1 MLKNYFRKRDLMTG
15 KLHGCRVGPGMELI
29 TLKALRLTKEADI
42 LAFQEKPKNLW
53 HRIMKGAYPEIDSKQ
68 MISLPMPMIKDR
80 EELKRV
86 HDEGAKIIAE
96 WLEKGKNVVFLT
108 LGDPT
113 VYSTYIYVHK
123 RAEQLGYATEIVSGI
138 TSFCAVSARFN
149 EGLVEKSQQ
158 LHVIPASYQIEE
170 ALKLPGTKVLMKTG
184 KKMQEVKAQIKASG
198 NKQEDEMIENC
209 GMPDEKIYRS
219 VGRNSDDAGY
229 YSLIV
234 VKEKR

>member
-1 MLKNYFRKRDLMTG
+1 MA
-15 KLHGCRVGPGMELI
+15 GCFIGIGVGPGDPKL
-29 TLKALRLTKEADI
+29 LTVRAVECIQEAD
-42 LAFQEKPKNLW
+42 
-53 HRIMKGAYPEIDSKQ
+53 
-68 MISLPMPMIKDR
+68 
-80 EELKRV
+80 V
-86 HDEGAKIIAE
+86 IIAPRS
-96 WLEKGKNVVFLT
+96 EKKEDSRALFIAQSYIKAETQIIKMVFPMVNSSEVQQEAWKENRKVLRELMEQGKKVVFLT

-123 RAEQLGYATEIVSGI
+123 RVEQLGYATEIVSGI

-198 NKQEDEMIENC
+198 NKAEMIENC

-219 VGRNSDDAGY
+219 VEEIPDDAGY
-229 YSLIV
+229 YSLII
-234 VKEKR
+234 VKEK

>member
-1 MLKNYFRKRDLMTG
+1 MTG
-15 KLHGCRVGPGMELI
+15 KLYGVGVGPGDPELI

-42 LAFQEKPKNLW
+42 LAFPGENPKESVAY
-53 HRIMKGAYPEIDSKQ
+53 RIMKGAYPEIDSKQ

-80 EELKRV
+80 
-86 HDEGAKIIAE
+86 E

-123 RAEQLGYATEIVSGI
+123 RVEQLGYATEIVSGI

-198 NKQEDEMIENC
+198 NKAEMIENC

-219 VGRNSDDAGY
+219 VEEIPDDAGY
-229 YSLIV
+229 YSLII
-234 VKEKR
+234 VKEK

>member
-1 MLKNYFRKRDLMTG
+1 MTG
-15 KLHGCRVGPGMELI
+15 KLYGVGVGPGDPELI

-42 LAFQEKPKNLW
+42 LAFPGENPKESVAY
-53 HRIMKGAYPEIDSKQ
+53 RIMKGAYPEIDSKQ

-123 RAEQLGYATEIVSGI
+123 RVEQLGYGGIATGDIDPIRSGKIVQHGRSASTRAFSRSGL
-138 TSFCAVSARFN
+138 SS
-149 EGLVEKSQQ
+149 
-158 LHVIPASYQIEE
+158 
-170 ALKLPGTKVLMKTG
+170 
-184 KKMQEVKAQIKASG
+184 
-198 NKQEDEMIENC
+198 
-209 GMPDEKIYRS
+209 
-219 VGRNSDDAGY
+219 
-229 YSLIV
+229 
-234 VKEKR
+234 